1 MTKLLTKA
9 RSNLLWIFIVIQ
21 VLTLVCIFFEI
32 NINNN
37 IVLYLL
43 NNFCVILINKN
54 IITSPPIIDNK
65 KLILYKK
72 KTP

>member
-32 NINNN
+32 NINNISEYIERMFW
-37 IVLYLL
+37 IVALYLSRK
-43 NNFCVILINKN
+43 FGG
-54 IITSPPIIDNK
+54 
-65 KLILYKK
+65 
-72 KTP
+72 